1 MQSGQ
6 SHLRNLWVT
15 ENHGRTAAWPTLE
28 CSRHHLWKRRSRN
41 CHGGDSSIDL
51 ILARGQSLRMT
62 QPYPPESP
70 GASFQRGL
78 ADVAPLIIGLIP
90 FGLVVGTVGVKVGLE
105 PWEVS
110 FMSAAVFAGAAQ
122 FIAMDMIGQAAGL
135 TIILT
140 ALLVNLRHILMG
152 ASIRPYIKHM
162 PPTLKVP
169 FLYTMADE
177 NWAIVMRRARTHS
190 DLTPA
195 YIAGATLPFYTA
207 WQISCYAG
215 TQIGNVIGDLEQWG
229 FDFVF
234 TAVFLTLVLGFWRTD
249 HRTSPIIA
257 SAIVAVIAEHFIE
270 GSWFIVIG
278 GLAGVIA
285 ALLSFRKEASA

>member
-1 MQSGQ
+1 M
-6 SHLRNLWVT
+6 
-15 ENHGRTAAWPTLE
+15 
-28 CSRHHLWKRRSRN
+28 
-41 CHGGDSSIDL
+41 
-51 ILARGQSLRMT
+51 
-62 QPYPPESP
+62 PPESP
-70 GASFQRGL
+70 GASFHRGL
-78 ADVAPLIIGLIP
+78 VDVAPLIVGLIP
-90 FGLVVGTVGVKVGLE
+90 FGLVVGTVGVSVGLE

-122 FIAMDMIGQAAGL
+122 FIAMDMFGQAAGL

-152 ASIRPYIKHM
+152 ASVRPYIAHM
-162 PPTLKVP
+162 PARLKIP

-177 NWAIVMRRARTHS
+177 NWAIVMRRARTMG

-215 TQIGNVIGDLEQWG
+215 TQIGNVVGDLEQWG

-234 TAVFLTLVLGFWRTD
+234 TAVFLTLVIGFWQADRRTA
-249 HRTSPIIA
+249 PIIA
-257 SAIVAVIAEHFIE
+257 SAAVAVVTERLID

-285 ALLSFRKEASA
+285 ALLTFKREDAAS

>member
-1 MQSGQ
+1 MTG
-6 SHLRNLWVT
+6 NL
-15 ENHGRTAAWPTLE
+15 
-28 CSRHHLWKRRSRN
+28 
-41 CHGGDSSIDL
+41 
-51 ILARGQSLRMT
+51 
-62 QPYPPESP
+62 PPEAP

-78 ADVAPLIIGLIP
+78 ADIGPLIVGLIP

-122 FIAMDMIGQAAGL
+122 FIALDMFGHAAGL

-152 ASIRPYIKHM
+152 ASVRPHIKHM
-162 PPTLKVP
+162 PAGLKIP
-169 FLYTMADE
+169 FLYAMADE
-177 NWAIVMRRARTHS
+177 NWAIIMRRARVQR

-195 YIAGATLPFYTA
+195 YIAGASLPFYLA
-207 WQISCYAG
+207 WQASCYVG
-215 TQIGNVIGDLEQWG
+215 TQIGNIIGDLERWG

-234 TAVFLTLVLGFWRTD
+234 TAVFLTLVLGFWRAD
-249 HRTSPIIA
+249 HRLSPIVA
-257 SAIVAVIAEHFIE
+257 SAVTAIVAERYLE

-278 GLAGVIA
+278 GLAGVSA
-285 ALLSFRKEASA
+285 ALLTFRKEVAA